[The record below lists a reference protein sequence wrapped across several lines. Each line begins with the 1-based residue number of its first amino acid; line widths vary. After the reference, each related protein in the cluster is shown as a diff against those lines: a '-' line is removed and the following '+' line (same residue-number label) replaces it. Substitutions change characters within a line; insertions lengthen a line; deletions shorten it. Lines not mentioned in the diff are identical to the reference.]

1 MKFEINSL
9 FIKAFIWTF
18 ILGWAIIEDING
30 FKPTWFV
37 VYVPLIYVVVDKWV
51 DYFLVQFLNLEEG
64 MAERV
69 RERLREMGIEIEE
82 DEEDNKDD

>member
-18 ILGWAIIEDING
+18 ILGWAIIKDING
-30 FKPTWFV
+30 FVPTWFV
-37 VYVPLIYVVVDKWV
+37 VYVPLIYIVIDKWI
-51 DYFLVQFLNLEEG
+51 DYFLVQFLNLEDG

-82 DEEDNKDD
+82 EDDKDD

>member
-18 ILGWAIIEDING
+18 ILGWAIIKDING
-30 FKPTWFV
+30 FVPTWFV
-37 VYVPLIYVVVDKWV
+37 VYVPLIYITIDKWI
-51 DYFLVQFLNLEEG
+51 DYFLVQFLGLEEG

-69 RERLREMGIEIEE
+69 RERLREMGIDIEE
-82 DEEDNKDD
+82 DEENKEDD

>member
-18 ILGWAIIEDING
+18 ILGWAIIKDING
-30 FKPTWFV
+30 FVPTWFV
-37 VYVPLIYVVVDKWV
+37 VYVPLIYIVIDKWI
-51 DYFLVQFLNLEEG
+51 DYFLVQFLDLEEG

-82 DEEDNKDD
+82 EDDKDD